1 MASVDIAGVGVVTL
15 IDGGVIGG
23 VLVVVGFAG
32 VGMFMMGEDWESGTN
47 THVFLYLRKI
57 LPCLMKSKFAK

>member
-23 VLVVVGFAG
+23 VLIVVDFAG
-32 VGMFMMGEDWESGTN
+32 VGMSMMSDKWESGTN
-47 THVFLYLRKI
+47 THGVDLGL
-57 LPCLMKSKFAK
+57 